1 MISKILVANRGEIAM
16 RVMRSCKEMGIKTV
30 AVYSEADRT
39 SRHVF
44 FADEAECIGSAQSSE
59 SYLNVDKIIAAAKK
73 FNADAIH
80 PGYGFLS
87 ENADFAKRCEKEGI
101 IFIGAPYNAI
111 CQMGDKITARK
122 IMIKAGVP
130 VVPGTEQPLQSY
142 DEALETAKQ
151 IGLPV
156 MIKASA
162 GGGGKGIRIIRELE
176 ELKSAYEN
184 AISEAESS
192 FANGTVYMEKLIEK
206 PHHIEFQILADKHG
220 NAVHLF
226 ERECSIQRK
235 HQKVIEETPSPF
247 ISDKV
252 RHEMGEIAV
261 RAAKAVNYE
270 GAGTIEFMVDKDQNY
285 YFLEMNTRLQ
295 VEHPITE
302 EVLGIDLVKE
312 QINVA
317 NGKPL
322 RFKQEDLSQ
331 RGHAIECRI
340 CAEDAENNFTPTP
353 GIIKLMTEPSGIGV
367 RVDSFCYEGYEI
379 PIYYDSMLSKLIVWA
394 ANRTYAI
401 ERMRRVLYE
410 YKITGTKTNLSYL
423 RKIIEV
429 PAFVKGNYT
438 TAFLEENKEVL
449 DHITLEE
456 DSEETHKA
464 EDIAA
469 IAAYFDYLL
478 NEERPNI
485 CNSVDNRPL
494 SRWREFGKRSNMR
507 ILG

>member
-16 RVMRSCKEMGIKTV
+16 RVMRSCKEMGIKTL

-44 FADEAECIGSAQSSE
+44 FADEAACIGPAQSSL
-59 SYLNVDKIIAAAKK
+59 SYLNIDKIIEAAKK
-73 FNADAIH
+73 FKADAIH

-87 ENADFAKRCEKEGI
+87 ENADFAERCEKEGI
-101 IFIGAPYNAI
+101 IFIGAPAQAI
-111 CQMGDKITARK
+111 RDMGDKITARK
-122 IMIKAGVP
+122 LMIAAGVP
-130 VVPGTEQPLQSY
+130 VVPGTESPLQSY
-142 DEALETAKQ
+142 EEAEKTALQ

-162 GGGGKGIRIIRELE
+162 GGGGKGIRIVREIS
-176 ELKSAYEN
+176 ELKNAYES
-184 AISEAESS
+184 AISEAVSS
-192 FANGTVYMEKLIEK
+192 FANGTVYIEKLIER
-206 PHHIEFQILADKHG
+206 PHHIEFQVLADKHG
-220 NAVHLF
+220 NVVHLF

-252 RHEMGEIAV
+252 RKEMGAIAV
-261 RAAKAVNYE
+261 RAAAAVKYE
-270 GAGTIEFMVDKDQNY
+270 GAGTIEFMVDDKQNY

-312 QINVA
+312 QIKVA
-317 NGKPL
+317 SGEAL

-340 CAEDAENNFTPTP
+340 CAEDAENGFTPTP

-379 PIYYDSMLSKLIVWA
+379 PIYYDSMLSKLVVWA

-423 RKIIEV
+423 RKILEV
-429 PAFVKGNYT
+429 PDFVEGHYT
-438 TAFLEENKEVL
+438 TAFLEENKELL
-449 DHITLEE
+449 DKITLDDE
-456 DSEETHKA
+456 SEEAHKA

-469 IAAYFDYLL
+469 IAAYFDYLV
-478 NEERPNI
+478 NEERPAN
-485 CNSVDNRPL
+485 NAVNDNRPI
-494 SRWREFGKRSNMR
+494 SRWRDFGKRTTMR
-507 ILG
+507 TL

>member
-30 AVYSEADRT
+30 AIYSEADRT

-44 FADEAECIGSAQSSE
+44 FADEAVCIGPAQSSE
-59 SYLNVDKIIAAAKK
+59 SYLKIDNIIAAAKK

-101 IFIGAPYNAI
+101 IFIGAPYKAI
-111 CQMGDKITARK
+111 QDMGDKITARK
-122 IMIKAGVP
+122 LMIAAGVP
-130 VVPGTEQPLQSY
+130 VVPGTERPLESY
-142 DEALETAKQ
+142 EEALETAKK
-151 IGLPV
+151 IGFPV

-162 GGGGKGIRIIRELE
+162 GGGGKGIRIIREAS
-176 ELKSAYEN
+176 ELKNAYDS
-184 AISEAESS
+184 AISEAIAS
-192 FANGTVYMEKLIEK
+192 FANGTIYMEKLIEH
-206 PHHIEFQILADKHG
+206 PHHIEFQVLADKHG
-220 NAVHLF
+220 NVVHLF

-235 HQKVIEETPSPF
+235 HQKVIEETPSP
-247 ISDKV
+247 IMTEKV
-252 RHEMGEIAV
+252 RKEMGEIAV
-261 RAAKAVNYE
+261 RAAKAVKYE
-270 GAGTIEFMVDKDQNY
+270 GAGTIEFMVDDKLNY

-312 QINVA
+312 QIKVA
-317 NGKPL
+317 NGEPL

-340 CAEDAENNFTPTP
+340 CAEDAENGFTPTP

-379 PIYYDSMLSKLIVWA
+379 PIYYDSMLSKLVVWA

-423 RKIIEV
+423 RKILEV
-429 PAFVKGNYT
+429 PDFVKGHYT
-438 TAFLEENKEVL
+438 TSFLEDNKQVL
-449 DHITLEE
+449 EEITLEDE
-456 DSEETHKA
+456 TEETHDT

-478 NEERPNI
+478 NEERPAI
-485 CNSVDNRPL
+485 CANDNRPI
-494 SRWREFGKRSNMR
+494 SRWREFGKRTNLR
-507 ILG
+507 TL